1 MQAGAMGLPIV
12 ATNINGC
19 NEIIIEGENGIL
31 FPVKNSNA
39 VYNAMKKILSEDE
52 FRIKLKQNARN
63 MIASRY
69 EQQVVWEGVL
79 EEYKRLEQEL
89 KEKK

>member
-1 MQAGAMGLPIV
+1 
-12 ATNINGC
+12 
-19 NEIIIEGENGIL
+19 
-31 FPVKNSNA
+31 
-39 VYNAMKKILSEDE
+39 MKKILSEDE
-52 FRIKLKQNARN
+52 FRMKLKQNARN